1 MQMRN
6 PLGYFPWYMF
16 LRHQLNMQTYEWM
29 KPLKVAHLGVWV
41 LETHLRAHKFR
52 IEKWDFQ

>member
-1 MQMRN
+1 MRN